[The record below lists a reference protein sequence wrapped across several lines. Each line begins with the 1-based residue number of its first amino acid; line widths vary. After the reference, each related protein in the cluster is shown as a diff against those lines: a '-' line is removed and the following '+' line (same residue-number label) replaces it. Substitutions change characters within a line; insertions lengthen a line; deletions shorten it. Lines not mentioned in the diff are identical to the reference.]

1 MNVAKQP
8 KTGTYNEDNAI
19 YKYGQQFIQKL
30 NFCSR
35 ALPVHSLKV
44 LCGETFFFISSDTIL
59 HSYKL
64 QIFFLTI
71 N

>member
-35 ALPVHSLKV
+35 ALHSLKV
-44 LCGETFFFISSDTIL
+44 LCGETFFFYFI
-59 HSYKL
+59 
-64 QIFFLTI
+64 
-71 N
+71 

>member
-8 KTGTYNEDNAI
+8 KTGTYNEDKAI

-35 ALPVHSLKV
+35 ALHSLKV
-44 LCGETFFFISSDTIL
+44 LCRETFFFISSDTIL